1 MQPSPIRRDP
11 PCAAA
16 LFPVSLRRRAA
27 PALAA
32 AIVGGLAAEARA
44 SVCQS
49 VAEALPGA
57 SLVRLAAAPAGAAAT
72 EAMRGA
78 MPGAIRAQAAAPD
91 PAAPDLSGEVTI
103 RFVGHAT
110 YLLTTGAGVT
120 IATDYSG
127 WSGPVAIP
135 DVVTMNHAH
144 STHWTANPDPA
155 IPHVF
160 RGWNPAGGPAAHHQ
174 IIGDVLVRNVPT
186 DIRGWGGGVEH
197 DGNSIFIFEI
207 GDLCVGHLGHLHHA
221 LTPSHYA
228 AIGRLDV
235 VMAAVDGGATVGL
248 DVMIPLLKR
257 LRASV
262 VLPMHAWGGGSME
275 RFLAGMASDFRI
287 IRSEAQELTLTPR
300 TLPRV
305 PSVYVMPEG

>member
-1 MQPSPIRRDP
+1 MSRS
-11 PCAAA
+11 AV
-16 LFPVSLRRRAA
+16 F
-27 PALAA
+27 LAA
-32 AIVGGLAAEARA
+32 ACLPLVAETARA

-57 SLVRLAAAPAGAAAT
+57 ELVRFASFTAPGNTPGNALGPRLAAAPQMEG
-72 EAMRGA
+72 
-78 MPGAIRAQAAAPD
+78 Q
-91 PAAPDLSGEVTI
+91 VTI
-103 RFVGHAT
+103 RFIGHAT
-110 YLLTTGAGVT
+110 YLLTSGAGVT
-120 IATDYSG
+120 IATDYDG

-144 STHWTANPDPA
+144 DTHWTANPDPA
-155 IPHVF
+155 ISHVF
-160 RGWNPAGGPAAHHQ
+160 RGWNPEGGPAAHHEQ
-174 IIGDVLVRNVPT
+174 VEDVLVRNVPT

-207 GDLCVGHLGHLHHA
+207 GDLCIGHLGHLHHA

-235 VMAAVDGGATVGL
+235 VMAAVDGGTTVGL
-248 DVMIPLLKR
+248 DVMIPLLQR

-262 VLPMHAWGGGSME
+262 VLPMHYWGNLSLE
-275 RFLAGMASDFRI
+275 RFLQGMEGDFRI
-287 IRSEAQELTLTPR
+287 IRSEVQELTLTPR

-305 PSVYVMPEG
+305 PSVYVLPQG